1 MPHDL
6 TPLFPSGT
14 DLALLADDL
23 DLAKEL
29 VKEELAASTREGYG
43 RDFKQF
49 SRWCASRNV
58 SPMPATPAV
67 VAAYVAF
74 LVRESQLRG
83 ATLSRRMAAIA
94 WVHQIAG
101 EPDPTTETDQHTR
114 SAVRPLLRAAR
125 RRLGTEAVNRKAAIT
140 PDMLVVMLH
149 LCSDTLAGKRDR
161 ALLSLGW
168 AAALRRSELVA
179 LNVEDIEQVA
189 GGIHL
194 HIRRSKT
201 DQEGAGQTIAVPDRA
216 RDRIRPAAALRAW
229 LKAAKIKQG
238 PIFLRVN
245 KAGRVQD
252 PIDGGSVGLVV
263 KKYAALAGLDVEALG
278 GHSLRAGFA
287 TSAAAVGAS
296 ASEMA
301 NVTRHTDI
309 NVLFGYIRTVNLVAD
324 YPAKI
329 LR

>member
-1 MPHDL
+1 MNAL
-6 TPLFPSGT
+6 TPLVPPPVELVSIET
-14 DLALLADDL
+14 DL

-49 SRWCASRNV
+49 SRWCTDRNV

-74 LVRESQLRG
+74 LVRESRLRG
-83 ATLSRRMAAIA
+83 ATLSRRIAAIA
-94 WVHQIAG
+94 WAHKIAG
-101 EPDPTTETDQHTR
+101 EPDPTTETDPHTR

-125 RRLGTEAVNRKAAIT
+125 RRLGTETVNRKAAIT
-140 PDMLVVMLH
+140 PDMLVAMLH
-149 LCSDTLAGKRDR
+149 LCPDTLAGKRDR

-179 LNVEDIEQVA
+179 LNVEDIEHVA

-216 RDRIRPAAALRAW
+216 RDRIRPVAALRAW
-229 LKAAKIKQG
+229 LKAAKIKSG
-238 PIFLRVN
+238 PLFLRIN
-245 KAGRVQD
+245 KGDRMQD
-252 PIDGGSVGLVV
+252 QLDGGSIGLIV
-263 KKYAALAGLDVEALG
+263 KRYAALAGLDVGTLG

-301 NVTRHTDI
+301 NVTRHTDM
-309 NVLFGYIRTVNLVAD
+309 NVLFSYIRTVNLVAD

-329 LR
+329 LK